1 MKKSLLILVF
11 AFFVLLSGF
20 SQVKEIDFSRAKHL
34 GENSGVFQNYE
45 ELMYYKAAYFLTYP
59 LTPVGLKH
67 CLDKLKKIL
76 SVNNLAWSN
85 TLVDY
90 TQTPKNIDG
99 SLQDY
104 IPLNASLQAEYSEV
118 NKTWAL
124 QNQWHISLNLVSK
137 AYTIWLIPATDKK

>member
-1 MKKSLLILVF
+1 MKKFLLILVI
-11 AFFVLLSGF
+11 AFFVLLSGY
-20 SQVKEIDFSRAKHL
+20 SQVKGIDFSRAKHL

-45 ELMYYKAAYFLTYP
+45 VLMDYKAAYFLTYP

-76 SVNNLAWSN
+76 SVNNLAWAN
-85 TLVDY
+85 TLVDHS
-90 TQTPKNIDG
+90 QIPKNIDG

-104 IPLNASLQAEYSEV
+104 TPLNASLQAESSEV

-124 QNQWHISLNLVSK
+124 QNQWHISLNLASK
-137 AYTIWLIPATDKK
+137 AYTIWFIPATDKK